1 MIHCQLSEIFA
12 RRRSVYALGALSDT
26 DTQSVCELAE
36 QCLKNCPSAF
46 NSQGGRLVVLLRQH
60 HQKLWQLVEQALVP
74 LTPPEKQ
81 AAMQERNR
89 AFAAATGTI
98 LFFEDQSTIAKMQ
111 QQYPLYRDNFPAWSL
126 ESAGMLQYMVWLALA
141 NKNIGASLQHYN
153 PLIDAAVQQ
162 TWQISADWKLLA
174 QMPFG
179 RIEAPA
185 GDKTF
190 APLEP
195 RLKFFA

>member
-12 RRRSVYALGALSDT
+12 RRRSIYALGALSEA
-26 DTQSVCELAE
+26 DTQNVCKLAE

-46 NSQGGRLVVLLRQH
+46 NSQSGRLLILLRDH
-60 HQKLWQLVEQALVP
+60 HQKLWQLTEQALLP
-74 LTPPEKQ
+74 LTPPEKL

-89 AFAAATGTI
+89 AFAAATGTV
-98 LFFEDQSTIAKMQ
+98 LFFEDQNTVTELQ
-111 QQYPLYRDNFPAWSL
+111 RQYPLYRDSFPIWSMQ
-126 ESAGMLQYMVWLALA
+126 SAGMLQYMIWLALA

-153 PLIDAAVQQ
+153 PLIDADVQKN
-162 TWQISADWKLLA
+162 WQIPAEWKLLA

-185 GDKTF
+185 GDKSF
-190 APLEP
+190 APIKS
-195 RLKFFA
+195 RLKIFD